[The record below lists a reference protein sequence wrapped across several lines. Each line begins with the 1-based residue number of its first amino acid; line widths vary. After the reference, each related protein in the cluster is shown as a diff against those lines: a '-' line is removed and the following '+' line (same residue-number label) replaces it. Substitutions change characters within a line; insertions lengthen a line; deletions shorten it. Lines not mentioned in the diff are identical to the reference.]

1 MKKKT
6 LFVAC
11 ATVLAGVATYFIRK
25 KIISQRKE
33 VSEPSSVPSRHVT
46 DVFAKAKA
54 NSNKNN
60 EP

>member
-11 ATVLAGVATYFIRK
+11 AAALAGVATYFIRK
-25 KIISQRKE
+25 KIVLQKKE
-33 VSEPSSVPSRHVT
+33 NSEPSSVASRHTT

-54 NSNKNN
+54 ASHQNN
-60 EP
+60 RP